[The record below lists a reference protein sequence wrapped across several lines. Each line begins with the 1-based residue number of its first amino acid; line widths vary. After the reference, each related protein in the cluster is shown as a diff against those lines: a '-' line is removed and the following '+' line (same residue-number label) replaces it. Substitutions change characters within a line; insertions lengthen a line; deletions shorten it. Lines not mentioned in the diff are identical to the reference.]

1 MKQMD
6 IVLVGVGGQGTLLA
20 SRILGALAMDLNYDV
35 KVSEVHGMA
44 QRGGSVVTYVRIG
57 DKVNSPLVEAGSADY
72 VLAFEQLEAARAMEY
87 LKKGG
92 CVIVNSQKSSPMPV
106 VTGATAYP
114 EGLLERLSEACDV
127 VALDAYGLAEQAGE
141 ARAVNLVL
149 LGVLCARMDS
159 DKAAWLRAI
168 EACVPARF
176 VEVNKKAFELGYQ
189 TQQKQ

>member
-1 MKQMD
+1 MKLD
-6 IVLVGVGGQGTLLA
+6 VLISGVGGQGILLCGK
-20 SRILGALAMDLNYDV
+20 ILGNYATRKGLDV

-92 CVIVNSQKSSPMPV
+92 CVIVNSQKISPMPV

-168 EACVPARF
+168 ESCVPARF